1 MTTAVPLWAIIVDQ
15 VAEQRL
21 SYRPADDPIDQI
33 SDMYRESMLNDNII
47 KIIKYN
53 PVKDMSILAHAFI
66 TAQSVAITGPE
77 AVDLLAA
84 VPEALVDPWDNIQDL
99 MGFCVNL
106 TNPQAGFG
114 GTDPVSTIQFFD
126 STEMFF
132 QFQGRCHGGVDQ
144 FQGRCHGCHETKS
157 CVEDTA

>member
-1 MTTAVPLWAIIVDQ
+1 MTTAVPLWAVIKDQ

-53 PVKDMSILAHAFI
+53 PVTDMTTFAQVFI
-66 TAQSVAITGPE
+66 TAQSVAITGLE
-77 AVDLLAA
+77 AVDLLTA

-99 MGFCVNL
+99 MDFLFHSDKPTGRLRRNGSRVHH
-106 TNPQAGFG
+106 
-114 GTDPVSTIQFFD
+114 PVFRLHRVVFPIPRK
-126 STEMFF
+126 MPW
-132 QFQGRCHGGVDQ
+132 RCGPIS
-144 FQGRCHGCHETKS
+144 RKMPWMP
-157 CVEDTA
+157 